1 MRHKSSFKILKL
13 TLKNTNNKILKSIYN
28 IVVDENYLAI
38 ISLLTNIDPIK
49 ACSASK
55 FEGNVLPSFIL
66 LLSGFKLSI

>member
-38 ISLLTNIDPIK
+38 ISLLNLK
-49 ACSASK
+49 
-55 FEGNVLPSFIL
+55 SFKRL
-66 LLSGFKLSI
+66 LLQIIKSNKIFKYR